1 MNYDDKLKELKVDL
15 DKATNLKYKA
25 EAKLE
30 QLNNQE
36 QDLRTELKG
45 LEVEPED
52 LGKEILKLE
61 EEINLLFEKA
71 SQLLPKDL
79 L

>member
-36 QDLRTELKG
+36 QDLRTELKE